1 MMQEMTSTAQRS
13 NLTTGRGL
21 LIKLVLTLFFVA
33 LPLLA
38 ASPTRGQ
45 AQKPAPL
52 SDPKSAPQSTGT
64 ESLTDFGNRPIFI
77 NLSVFQ
83 LEVDAAAD
91 PDLTDQVFRMKT
103 SSLQDYDKWMRT
115 FGKTYPGHKVSLL
128 KQESRRVFR
137 TAKPA
142 LVSISKQV
150 DGRSIILEINGAQSP
165 GDGVNPGTSLVA
177 ILNLQFGSDQSIK
190 PISYSITPLEVDHGM
205 TYFYMVKSLRMA
217 SADYARF
224 LRPNEASEAFAS
236 KNYYLIF
243 GISVD
248 IDQTTVPPR
257 YYDERQSAKLQ
268 EDATK
273 KVPLTLPDGVQK
285 LGLSGLIRLKVDI
298 GNDGK
303 VSRANV
309 AYSTLPEAN
318 QEAIAAARQWEF
330 PTSLFATDQNP
341 ITGFISFTVPPRKP

>member
-1 MMQEMTSTAQRS
+1 MMQEMTSTVQRS
-13 NLTTGRGL
+13 NLNSGRGL
-21 LIKLVLTLFFVA
+21 LMKLVPMLLLVA

-45 AQKPAPL
+45 AQKPAPQAA
-52 SDPKSAPQSTGT
+52 DT

-128 KQESRRVFR
+128 KQESRRIFR

-142 LVSISKQV
+142 LISISKQV

-165 GDGVNPGTSLVA
+165 GDGVKPGTSLVS

-224 LRPNEASEAFAS
+224 LRPGEASEAFDS

-273 KVPLTLPDGVQK
+273 KVPLPLPDGVQK

-341 ITGFISFTVPPRKP
+341 ITGFITFTVPPKKP

>member
-1 MMQEMTSTAQRS
+1 MMQETTSTVQRS
-13 NLTTGRGL
+13 NLTSGRGL
-21 LIKLVLTLFFVA
+21 VMKLVPMLLLVA

-38 ASPTRGQ
+38 ASPTPGQ
-45 AQKPAPL
+45 SKKPAPL
-52 SDPKSAPQSTGT
+52 SSPQSAEP

-83 LEVDAAAD
+83 LEVDAGTD

-115 FGKTYPGHKVSLL
+115 LGKTYPGHKVSML

-137 TAKPA
+137 TAKPG
-142 LVSISKQV
+142 LISISKQV

-165 GDGVNPGTSLVA
+165 GDGVKPGTSIVA
-177 ILNLQFGSDQSIK
+177 LLNLQFGTDQTVK

-205 TYFYMVKSLRMA
+205 TYFYLVKSLRMA

-224 LRPNEASEAFAS
+224 LRPNEDAERFST

-243 GISVD
+243 GISVEL
-248 IDQTTVPPR
+248 DQTTISPR
-257 YYDERQSAKLQ
+257 YYDERQSARLQ

-273 KVPLTLPDGVQK
+273 KVPLPLPDGVQK

-318 QEAIAAARQWEF
+318 QEAIAAVRQWEF

-341 ITGFISFTVPPRKP
+341 ITGFITFTVPPGKP